1 MSCSLAPSLVRET
14 RALLLIRAAFTN
26 PKPHSLNILPG
37 IRRFE
42 VLNIGSSIISIAKC
56 AEKLFGSLH
65 INPSSSHSTFAF
77 APHRTTTLSTT
88 RARNPG
94 RSEISLLRHQPRSE
108 HEYLARPDQYFDEVL
123 DLTVPIRPLRPL
135 LATSARLADSF
146 LEHMDNGCYYGVNAH
161 RQIGRTAI
169 R

>member
-26 PKPHSLNILPG
+26 PKPHSLNILSG

-123 DLTVPIRPLRPL
+123 DLTVPLRPLRPL
-135 LATSARLADSF
+135 LATSAWLADYF
-146 LEHMDNGCYYGVNAH
+146 LEHMDRCYYGVNAH

-169 R
+169 C